1 MKNLLKFSFLM
12 LALSLFA
19 ACKGD
24 DKTKDATVSDKAATV
39 AEGKGKSYTVDAA
52 VSKVMW
58 TGSKPTGSHM
68 GTLDVTEGKL
78 TAAGGLVTGGEFTLD
93 MNSIT
98 VTDLEGDKKA
108 YLEGHLKGS
117 DDKNRDDFFNVA
129 AHPTAKFAITKV
141 VKKEGDPEGNTLV
154 YGNLTLKGQTKEVAF
169 KAMTDV
175 KGGMVRVSTP
185 EFKIN
190 RTEWGIKYGSPSFFE
205 GLKDKAIDDD
215 IKLKI
220 NLVAK

>member
-12 LALSLFA
+12 FALSMIV
-19 ACKGD
+19 ACSNSKV
-24 DKTKDATVSDKAATV
+24 KDAKVSDTAGKV
-39 AEGKGKSYTVDAA
+39 AKTQGKSYTVSSDI
-52 VSKVMW
+52 SKVMW
-58 TGSKPTGSHM
+58 TGSKPTASHSGTVNVSG
-68 GTLDVTEGKL
+68 GTLSAVGNQ
-78 TAAGGLVTGGEFTLD
+78 VTGGSFTLD

-117 DDKNRDDFFNVA
+117 DDKNKNDFFNVA
-129 AHPTAKFAITKV
+129 DFPTGKFEITKV
-141 VKKEGDPEGNTLV
+141 TKKEGDKKGNALV
-154 YGNLTLKGQTKEVAF
+154 YGNLTLKDQTKQVAF
-169 KAMTDV
+169 TAMVDV
-175 KGGMVRVSTP
+175 TGGTVRVNTS

-190 RTEWGIKYGSPSFFE
+190 RTEWGIKYGSPTFFE

-215 IKLKI
+215 IALKI

>member
-1 MKNLLKFSFLM
+1 MKNLLKFSFL
-12 LALSLFA
+12 LFALSMVV
-19 ACKGD
+19 ACSNSKG
-24 DKTKDATVSDKAATV
+24 KDAKVSDTAGEV
-39 AEGKGKSYTVDAA
+39 AKVQGKSYTVSSD

-58 TGSKPTGSHM
+58 TGSKPTGSHT
-68 GTLDVTEGKL
+68 GTLNVSSGTLSAVGNQ
-78 TAAGGLVTGGEFTLD
+78 VTGGSFTLD

-117 DDKNRDDFFNVA
+117 DDKNKNDFFNVA
-129 AHPTAKFAITKV
+129 DFPTGKFEITKV
-141 VKKEGDPEGNTLV
+141 TKKEGDKNGNALV
-154 YGNLTLKGQTKEVAF
+154 YGNLTLKGQTKQVAF
-169 KAMTDV
+169 TAMVDV
-175 KGGMVRVSTP
+175 SGGTVRVSTP

-215 IKLKI
+215 ITLKI
-220 NLVAK
+220 SLVAK